1 MTWHDADVP
10 KIIGSTLAE
19 HREHVRTR
27 LFSALAR
34 LMEVS
39 GFDTLTMSD
48 IAAEAGVGRTSVYN
62 HFADKE
68 SLLIGYIEHETG
80 EFLIGLRAALEG
92 ITDPEER
99 LRVYV
104 RQQMALTTS
113 YHPAPGPDLRSLV
126 SHGTVAR
133 LREHVREVEQ
143 LLREILTDGIAAG
156 NLPEQDVDAVVPLV
170 HACLTGRTRPR
181 DEEGRAK
188 AVLATEEFVLRA
200 VGAS

>member
-1 MTWHDADVP
+1 MP

-34 LMEVS
+34 LMDAS

-80 EFLIGLRAALEG
+80 QFLVDLRDALEG

-104 RQQMALTTS
+104 RQQMALTTTF
-113 YHPAPGPDLRSLV
+113 HPAPGPDLRSVV
-126 SHGTVAR
+126 SHDTVAR
-133 LREHVREVEQ
+133 LREHVREVEM

-156 NLPEQDVDAVVPLV
+156 RLPDQDVDSVVPLV
-170 HACLTGRTRPR
+170 HACLTGRRRLR
-181 DEEGRAK
+181 DDDA
-188 AVLATEEFVLRA
+188 AQAITATEDFVLRA
-200 VGAS
+200 VGAG

>member
-1 MTWHDADVP
+1 MP

-19 HREHVRTR
+19 HRLQVRTR

-34 LMEVS
+34 LMDAS

-80 EFLIGLRAALEG
+80 QFLIDLRAALDG
-92 ITDPEER
+92 VTDPEER
-99 LRVYV
+99 LRVYI
-104 RQQMALTTS
+104 RQQMALTTA
-113 YHPAPGPDLRSLV
+113 YHPAPGPDLRSIV
-126 SHGTVAR
+126 SHDTVAR
-133 LREHVREVEQ
+133 LREHVREVEM

-156 NLPEQDVDAVVPLV
+156 RLPDQDVDAVVPLV
-170 HACLTGRTRPR
+170 HACLTGRSRLR
-181 DEEGRAK
+181 DDEGQEQAL
-188 AVLATEEFVLRA
+188 AATEDFVLRA
-200 VGAS
+200 VGAA

>member
-1 MTWHDADVP
+1 MP

-19 HREHVRTR
+19 HRLQVRTR

-34 LMEVS
+34 LMDAS

-80 EFLIGLRAALEG
+80 QFLIDLRDALDG
-92 ITDPEER
+92 VTDPEER
-99 LRVYV
+99 LRVYI
-104 RQQMALTTS
+104 RQQMALTTT
-113 YHPAPGPDLRSLV
+113 YHPAPGPDLRSIV
-126 SHGTVAR
+126 SHETVAR
-133 LREHVREVEQ
+133 LREHVREVEM

-156 NLPEQDVDAVVPLV
+156 RLPDQDVDAVVPLV
-170 HACLTGRTRPR
+170 HACLTGRSRLR
-181 DEEGRAK
+181 DGEGQEQAL
-188 AVLATEEFVLRA
+188 AATEDFVLRA
-200 VGAS
+200 VGAA

>member
-1 MTWHDADVP
+1 MP

-19 HREHVRTR
+19 HREQVRTR

-34 LMEVS
+34 LMDAT

-80 EFLIGLRAALEG
+80 AFLVGLREALEG
-92 ITDPEER
+92 VTDPEER
-99 LRVYV
+99 LRVYI
-104 RQQMALTTS
+104 RQQMSLTTT

-126 SHGTVAR
+126 SRDTVAR
-133 LREHVREVEQ
+133 LREHVREVEL
-143 LLREILTDGIAAG
+143 LLREILTDGVEAG
-156 NLPEQDVDAVVPLV
+156 RLPEQDVDSVVPLV
-170 HACLTGRTRPR
+170 HACLTGRAALR
-181 DEEGRAK
+181 DPGERDRA
-188 AVLATEEFVLRA
+188 VSATEEFVLRA
-200 VGAS
+200 VGAA

>member
-1 MTWHDADVP
+1 MP

-19 HREHVRTR
+19 HRKQVRTR

-34 LMEVS
+34 LMETS

-80 EFLIGLRAALEG
+80 QFLVDLREALDG
-92 ITDPEER
+92 VTDPEER
-99 LRVYV
+99 LRVYI

-113 YHPAPGPDLRSLV
+113 YHPAPGPDLRALV
-126 SHGTVAR
+126 SHETVAR
-133 LREHVREVEQ
+133 LREHVREVEL

-156 NLPEQDVDAVVPLV
+156 RLPQQDVDTVVPLV
-170 HACLTGRTRPR
+170 HACLTGRGRLR
-181 DEEGRAK
+181 DDESHAQ
-188 AVLATEEFVLRA
+188 ALAATEDFVLRA
-200 VGAS
+200 VGAA

>member
-1 MTWHDADVP
+1 MP

-34 LMEVS
+34 LMETT

-80 EFLIGLRAALEG
+80 QFLIDLRAALEG
-92 ITDPEER
+92 VTDPDER
-99 LRVYV
+99 LRIYI
-104 RQQMALTTS
+104 RQQMALTTT
-113 YHPAPGPDLRSLV
+113 YHAPGPDLRSVV
-126 SHGTVAR
+126 SHDTVAR
-133 LREHVREVEQ
+133 LREHVREVER
-143 LLREILTDGIAAG
+143 LLREILADGITAG
-156 NLPEQDVDAVVPLV
+156 RLPDQDVDAVVPLV
-170 HACLTGRTRPR
+170 HACLTGRARPR
-181 DEEGRAK
+181 DEDSRLRA
-188 AVLATEEFVLRA
+188 VSATEEFVLRA